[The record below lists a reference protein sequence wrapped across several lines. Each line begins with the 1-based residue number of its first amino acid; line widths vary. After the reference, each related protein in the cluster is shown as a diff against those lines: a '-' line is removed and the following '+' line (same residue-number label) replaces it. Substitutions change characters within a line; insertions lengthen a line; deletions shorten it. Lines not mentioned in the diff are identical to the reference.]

1 MSDPITEAVVTAA
14 ESVPG
19 DLLLLGAAA
28 IEGRPCWSPGAAAA
42 LVSASAASTYRL
54 HAEVVGRTWSEA
66 QGLPGAA
73 IAAALRAAVAAVDA
87 SRAVNKV
94 SLVWT
99 GPPTRAVGLR
109 STRAV
114 LKSLVANA
122 TESLMLVSYAG
133 YNVEDLAVTL
143 AEAASR
149 GVAVSL
155 VLETRHDSGGGLS
168 VDASAAFAAVGN
180 YAHFYRWPLEARE
193 AFFGSSASLHAKCVI
208 ADRAAALI
216 TSANLTS
223 AGINDNIELGV
234 LIEAGPLPAKLHDH
248 FEFLV
253 EDGTLVRM

>member
-1 MSDPITEAVVTAA
+1 MQQQAITSVQTAKAQVAMRKSELAAAQANIVQA
-14 ESVPG
+14 ESNL
-19 DLLLLGAAA
+19 DAAMRRLARSETLSKEGAASLQDLDDDRA
-28 IEGRPCWSPGAAAA
+28 R
-42 LVSASAASTYRL
+42 V
-54 HAEVVGRTWSEA
+54 RTA
-66 QGLPGAA
+66 
-73 IAAALRAAVAAVDA
+73 RAAVAAVDV

-94 SLVWT
+94 SLVRT

-133 YNVEDLAVTL
+133 YNVDDLAVTL

-155 VLETRHDSGGGLS
+155 VLETHHDSGGGLS
-168 VDASAAFAAVGN
+168 VDASAAFAAVGSH
-180 YAHFYRWPLEARE
+180 AHFYRWPLEARA

-208 ADRAAALI
+208 ADRSAALI

-234 LIEAGPLPAKLHDH
+234 LIEASPLPAKLHDH